1 MIAAGSFSIPAMFGS
16 SWLGSGAVDDWF
28 RVVVV
33 NGNGNGNG
41 DGNDEKDD
49 NDDVLLL
56 LLLILLAGRFE
67 IEIIRFVIFAFPLVE
82 VVVRSIDLNL

>member
-33 NGNGNGNG
+33 NGN
-41 DGNDEKDD
+41 DNDEKDDKVD

-56 LLLILLAGRFE
+56 LLVILVVGRFE
-67 IEIIRFVIFAFPLVE
+67 NEIIRFVIFAFPLVE